1 MILCYHGKSW
11 QLLLVCLR
19 ASRHVS
25 VSNLLRK
32 YFIFDRLN
40 VLRTFSLS
48 NMIFLRSFELGD

>member
-40 VLRTFSLS
+40 VLRTFSLIEHDIS
-48 NMIFLRSFELGD
+48 AIFRIG

>member
-40 VLRTFSLS
+40 VLRTFSLIENDIS
-48 NMIFLRSFELGD
+48 AIFRIG